1 MAYLLL
7 HKLPLLPLSLA
18 EQYQS
23 RYVAAS
29 YLTMC
34 TTHYARPY
42 TEFFLF
48 LHVST
53 IHVLCCLDE
62 VVTQWKTTVCVT
74 TAECAWELDQGSQ
87 TRGLHHGPQVLV
99 SEPFIYKLPKHLSTP
114 SLSI

>member
-53 IHVLCCLDE
+53 IRILCCLDE
-62 VVTQWKTTVCVT
+62 VVTQWKTTVCLCNNT
-74 TAECAWELDQGSQ
+74 
-87 TRGLHHGPQVLV
+87 
-99 SEPFIYKLPKHLSTP
+99 
-114 SLSI
+114 

>member
-34 TTHYARPY
+34 TTHYARP
-42 TEFFLF
+42 
-48 LHVST
+48 
-53 IHVLCCLDE
+53 IHRVL
-62 VVTQWKTTVCVT
+62 
-74 TAECAWELDQGSQ
+74 
-87 TRGLHHGPQVLV
+87 
-99 SEPFIYKLPKHLSTP
+99 
-114 SLSI
+114 SLSACEHNPRSLLS